1 MAIGFMYLYSVR
13 KTVAILF
20 TAIYL
25 LGATEASQLLKLPV
39 LVQHY
44 YEHKAG
50 NASVTLFTFLQMH
63 YLGNDNDD
71 TDNLRDEALPFKT
84 MDDCCVIASNSLP
97 PQKLQIIHV
106 DFNKVEQEFTLLNDP
121 SRFFIS
127 PEDIFQPPRTC

>member
-1 MAIGFMYLYSVR
+1 MR

-25 LGATEASQLLKLPV
+25 FGATEASQLLKIPV

-50 NASVTLFTFLQMH
+50 NSSVTLYAFLQMH

-71 TDNLRDEALPFKT
+71 SDNTRDQSLPFKT
-84 MDDCCVIASNSLP
+84 MDDCCFFASNTLP
-97 PQKLQIIHV
+97 PQKLQLILIDENNV
-106 DFNKVEQEFTLLNDP
+106 IQKFALLNDA
-121 SRFFIS
+121 SRFFLS
-127 PEDIFQPPRTC
+127 PEDIFQPPRSC